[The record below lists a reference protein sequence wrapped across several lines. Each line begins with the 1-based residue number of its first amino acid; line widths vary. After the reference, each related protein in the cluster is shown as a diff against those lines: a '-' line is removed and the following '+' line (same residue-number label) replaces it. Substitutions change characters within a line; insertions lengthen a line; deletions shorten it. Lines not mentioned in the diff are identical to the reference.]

1 VNYSSYFVTGP
12 QFTEAQLQ
20 AIEYRAM
27 DACVVAGPGSGKTTV
42 LVERFRRLIEDHQF
56 NVREILAITFTEK
69 AAANM
74 KAKLAEKFTHDP
86 LRLRELEAAWVSTIH
101 GFCARFLKE
110 NAIAAGIDPRFV
122 VLDARESDDMQFD
135 CLNSALDTLV
145 AEHREDALALIE
157 TLQTPWITGDLKS
170 AYDAIR
176 SAGKTVE
183 DVRAMQSALAAV
195 TAAGAAFQL
204 RRLLNLWPPRVLLTE
219 ARRRQ
224 HDDLL
229 EWAQTLSNADQLGL
243 REFLTV
249 IKACP
254 LHMGRVADSVKAEMK
269 EYKEGL
275 PRLVAS
281 ATDTSTAPFRAII
294 FDVLAHFDTLYNERK
309 RAAGALDFNDL
320 ERRSIEL
327 LRRDSI
333 IRDRVRN
340 QFRQIMLD
348 EFQDINKQQA
358 ELIRLI
364 RSEDVFFAVGDVN
377 QSIYGFRHAQPD
389 IFHHYRKEVE
399 EAQKQSTEL
408 LHNFRSRGE
417 ILSCVETLLND
428 AEGIESRELIA
439 GADFAEKQ
447 FPSIEV
453 MRAVHEDK
461 DEACLREARWIAH
474 RVLTLRGE
482 LQLKRGPADF
492 RHFAVLCRNGD
503 SMTPIL
509 KEFDDAKIP
518 YVCGRRQSFLLS
530 REGHDITAL
539 LRTMANPRDGVSLGT
554 LLRSVLVGLSDEAL
568 LRLRVN
574 GNSVAG
580 GLKTPLTG
588 FAPAD
593 SERLERF
600 NANLRRWRS
609 GVQIIPLDVLLSRA
623 LSDCGLQW
631 IPGTVKGDNI
641 EAFLHLARTRGGE
654 RSLLEF
660 LRELESMEGA
670 VSTESELSD
679 DDQGNCVQV
688 MTAHAAKGLEFP
700 ITIIAAMDKGT
711 QRSSAA
717 VTFTAEVGLG
727 IKWKDPFSD
736 DGLKDSWAL
745 ANSEN
750 LKRRE
755 KEEMSRLLYVA
766 MTRAEEHLILSYSAG
781 RQKPGGWA
789 KTLDEHFGARVVMN
803 ETDPPRLTA
812 DERSPKEV
820 PILPR
825 PVVQDQHDTAVN
837 VTSLALFAHC
847 PRKYY
852 IQRYLGWSTGRPARF
867 DSEAAPREEDDG
879 LSASELGSVVHE
891 VLSGKP
897 GEYPTEALALAEVF
911 TRSALGRRAAGA
923 PHVAREWDFI
933 ADLDGTLVRGSI
945 DLWFEEDEEIFLVD
959 YKTDAPPVRPEEY
972 APQLAIYALA
982 IERAFGVKP
991 AKAYLHFLRPDIVAE
1006 VPLDPETVKHARNL
1020 IAQLRVAQ
1028 NSLQFDLNEGEHCR
1042 QCQYFRS
1049 LCPAGT
1055 DRV

>member
-1 VNYSSYFVTGP
+1 MSNSP
-12 QFTEAQLQ
+12 NFTDAQLQ

-42 LVERFRRLIEDHQF
+42 LVERFRRLIEHHQF
-56 NVREILAITFTEK
+56 GVREILAITFTEK
-69 AAANM
+69 AASNM

-110 NAIAAGIDPRFV
+110 NPIAAGIDPRFI
-122 VLDARESDDMQFD
+122 VLDARESDDMQYE
-135 CLNSALDTLV
+135 CLNASLDTLV

-157 TLQTPWITGDLKS
+157 ALQTPWILGDLKS
-170 AYDAIR
+170 AYDALR

-183 DVRAMQSALAAV
+183 DVRAMQSPLSPM

-204 RRLLNLWPPRVLLTE
+204 RRLLNMWPPRVQLTE

-224 HDDLL
+224 YDDLL
-229 EWAQTLSNADQLGL
+229 EWSQTFSGADQLGL
-243 REFLTV
+243 RDFL
-249 IKACP
+249 IALKACP
-254 LHMGRVADSVKAEMK
+254 LHLGRVADSVKTEMR
-269 EYKEGL
+269 EYKDSL
-275 PRLVAS
+275 PRLAAS
-281 ATDTSTAPFRAII
+281 ATDTSTAPYRAII
-294 FDVLAHFDTLYNERK
+294 FDVLAHFDALYNARK
-309 RAAGALDFNDL
+309 QAIGALDFNDL

-327 LRRDSI
+327 LRRDNV
-333 IRDRVRN
+333 IRNRVRA

-348 EFQDINKQQA
+348 EFQDINEQQA

-364 RSEDVFFAVGDVN
+364 RGEDVFFAVGDVN

-389 IFHHYRKEVE
+389 IFHRYRREVE
-399 EAQKQSTEL
+399 DAQKHSTEL

-417 ILSCVETLLND
+417 ILTCVEALLNS
-428 AEGIESRELIA
+428 AEGIESRALIA
-439 GADFAEKQ
+439 GAAFEDKAT
-447 FPSIEV
+447 PSIE
-453 MRAVHEDK
+453 MLRAVHEDK

-474 RVLTLRGE
+474 RVLSLRGK

-509 KEFDDAKIP
+509 QEFDQAKIP

-539 LRTMANPRDGVSLGT
+539 LRTIANPRDGVSLGT
-554 LLRSVLVGLSDEAL
+554 LLRSAFVGLSDEAL

-574 GNSVAG
+574 GKSLSG
-580 GLKTPLTG
+580 GLKTPLEG
-588 FAPAD
+588 FSPED
-593 SERLERF
+593 HVRLERF
-600 NANLRRWRS
+600 TANLRRWRAA
-609 GVQIIPLDVLLSRA
+609 VQAIPLDVLLSRA
-623 LSDCGLQW
+623 LSDCGFTW
-631 IPGTVKGDNI
+631 IPGTVKGDHV
-641 EAFLHLARTRGGE
+641 EAFLHLARTRGAD

-700 ITIIAAMDKGT
+700 VTIIAAMDKGT

-717 VTFTAEVGLG
+717 VTFTAEAGLG
-727 IKWKDPFSD
+727 IRWKDPFSD
-736 DGLKDSWAL
+736 DGLKDSWAF
-745 ANSEN
+745 ANSDN

-789 KTLDEHFGARVVMN
+789 KSLDEFFGAKVVVHD
-803 ETDPPRLTA
+803 TDPERLIA
-812 DERSPKEV
+812 DEVSPREV
-820 PILPR
+820 PVLPR
-825 PVVQDQHDTAVN
+825 PLVEDQHDTAVN

-852 IQRYLGWSTGRPARF
+852 IQRYVGWASGRPARF
-867 DSEAAPREEDDG
+867 DAEAPPRGDDDG
-879 LSASELGSVVHE
+879 ISASDFGSVVHKI
-891 VLSGKP
+891 LSGEP
-897 GEYPTEALALAEVF
+897 GEYPAEALALAEVF
-911 TRSALGRRAAGA
+911 KRSPLGQRAAA
-923 PHVAREWDFI
+923 AIHSAREWDFI
-933 ADLDGTLVRGSI
+933 ADLDGTLVRGSV

-959 YKTDAPPVRPEEY
+959 YKTDAPPVHPEHY

-991 AKAYLHFLRPDIVAE
+991 AGAYLHFLRPDIVAE
-1006 VPLDPETVKHARNL
+1006 VSLDPETIKESRGL
-1020 IAQLRVAQ
+1020 IASLREAQ
-1028 NSLQFDLNEGEHCR
+1028 NSLEFPLNVGGHCR

-1055 DRV
+1055 DKV